1 MRIGNGYDV
10 HPLVPG
16 RDLILGGIAIP
27 YELGLHGHSDGDALT
42 HAIIDALLG
51 AAGLGDIGMRFPPND
66 PQFAGVRSIL
76 MLEDCMRSIADKKL
90 KIEHVDSVIICE
102 KPKLSP
108 YFAVMRESLE
118 AAMGID
124 WDKVNVKAT
133 TNEGLGFLGRG
144 EAIAVHAVALLS

>member
-1 MRIGNGYDV
+1 MRIGNGFDV

-27 YELGLHGHSDGDALT
+27 YDLGLKGHSDGDALT

-51 AAGLGDIGMRFPPND
+51 AAGLGDIGMRYPPGD
-66 PQFAGVRSIL
+66 PKFLGARSIH
-76 MLEDCMRSIADKKL
+76 MLEDTVRIITEKGL
-90 KIEHVDSVIICE
+90 RIENVDSVIICE

-108 YFAVMRESLE
+108 FFAVMRESLA
-118 AAMGID
+118 AAMGVD

-133 TNEGLGFLGRG
+133 TNERFGFIGRG
-144 EAIAVHAVALLS
+144 EAIAAHAVALLD